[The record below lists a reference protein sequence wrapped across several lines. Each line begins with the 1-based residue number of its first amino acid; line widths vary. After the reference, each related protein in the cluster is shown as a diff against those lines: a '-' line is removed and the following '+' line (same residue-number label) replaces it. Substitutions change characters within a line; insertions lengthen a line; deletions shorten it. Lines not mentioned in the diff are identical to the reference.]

1 MPQIDIKLK
10 STADNSGFNAAKQA
24 SGDLSK
30 SVNTAGE
37 SFEKGTAAGRTFS
50 EALRGNAS
58 AIVNLGPA
66 IKALG
71 AMLKTNLIGVL
82 VTLGAIAASFAAP
95 LVKGFFA
102 SKAGAEALRA
112 AADAAGKALKGV
124 AETPMEKLNAAL
136 AESDR
141 YAKSF
146 LASQNAVLETQNKI
160 ADNEDEIAKIRIQN
174 NDKLSEKEK
183 ASALADI
190 ESRSAVRKEALPEKK
205 AQLELQAA
213 YMKQAEARWAKEA
226 AIRELENS
234 GAEESLRK
242 YKEGLEYHARLA
254 EMRGEIAKADVKQAL
269 FPTKENV
276 EATQDLVK
284 RYAEMKALAGV
295 LGIGKAEE
303 YTAEGAKKKEEE
315 YQKYKAP
322 VEAAEKAEAKAANEA
337 RSALDKVQ
345 REAEKRAALA
355 PSEAALRSEKAKPKG
370 TEKQPAATQAEIDAL
385 GKEAEEAAARGDW
398 AAQDAAVAKRR
409 ALLQAGRKPSPVTT
423 YAPRTAAEKAGQ
435 TPGPGANEPASSGQ
449 LPDLAT
455 PLRDAAQKA
464 GDSATQ
470 SADSIQAAA
479 DAAKAVADNTKPLD
493 ASALT
498 AALQSAA
505 TAQQTASTQT
515 AAGMQQLV
523 SLAQQQVTLAQ
534 QQYSEMSKLRLQVEN
549 LRQRVGQLSARAA

>member
-1 MPQIDIKLK
+1 MPQIDIRLK

-95 LVKGFFA
+95 LVKGFLG

-112 AADAAGKALKGV
+112 AADAAGKALQGV

-183 ASALADI
+183 ASALSDI
-190 ESRSAVRKEALPEKK
+190 DSRSAIRKEALPEKK

-213 YMKQAEARWAKEA
+213 YTKQAEARWAKEA
-226 AIRELENS
+226 AIRDLENS
-234 GAEESLRK
+234 GTEESLRK
-242 YKEGLEYHARLA
+242 YKQGLEYYARLA
-254 EMRGEIAKADVKQAL
+254 EMKGEIAKVAAKQAV
-269 FPTKENV
+269 FPTIENA
-276 EATQDLVK
+276 EAGQDLVK
-284 RYAEMKALAGV
+284 RYVEMKALAGV

-345 REAEKRAALA
+345 IEADKRAALA
-355 PSEAALRSEKAKPKG
+355 PSEAALRSEKAKQQG
-370 TEKQPAATQAEIDAL
+370 TEKQPAATQADIDAL

-409 ALLQAGRKPSPVTT
+409 ALLSAGRKPSPVTT

-435 TPGPGANEPASSGQ
+435 QPGPDQSAGQAS
-449 LPDLAT
+449 DLAA
-455 PLRDAAQKA
+455 PLHEAAQKA

-470 SADSIQAAA
+470 SAESIQAAA
-479 DAAKAVADNTKPLD
+479 EAAKAVADNTKPLD

-505 TAQQTASTQT
+505 TAQQSASTQT

-523 SLAQQQVTLAQ
+523 SLAQQQITLAQ
-534 QQYSEMSKLRLQVEN
+534 QQSTEMSKLRSQVEN

>member
-1 MPQIDIKLK
+1 MPEIDIKLK
-10 STADNSGFNAAKQA
+10 STADNSGFNAAKRA
-24 SGDLSK
+24 SGDLSQ

-95 LVKGFFA
+95 LVKGFLG

-112 AADAAGKALKGV
+112 AADAAGKALQGV

-136 AESDR
+136 AESER

-146 LASQNAVLETQNKI
+146 LAAQNAVLETQNKI

-174 NDKLSEKEK
+174 NDKLSDEEK
-183 ASALADI
+183 ASALSDI
-190 ESRSAVRKEALPEKK
+190 DSRSAVRKEALPEKK

-213 YMKQAEARWAKEA
+213 YTKQAEARWAKEA

-234 GAEESLRK
+234 GSEESLRK
-242 YKEGLEYHARLA
+242 YKQGLEYHARLA
-254 EMRGEIAKADVKQAL
+254 EMKGEIAKAAAKQAA

-276 EATQDLVK
+276 DAAQDLVK
-284 RYAEMKALAGV
+284 RYVEMKALAGV
-295 LGIGKAEE
+295 LGIGKEEE
-303 YTAEGAKKKEEE
+303 YTAEGAKKKEED

-345 REAEKRAALA
+345 LEADKRAALA
-355 PSEAALRSEKAKPKG
+355 PSEAALRSEKAKQKG
-370 TEKQPAATQAEIDAL
+370 TEKQKGDTQAEIDAL

-409 ALLQAGRKPSPVTT
+409 ALLSAGRKPSPVTT
-423 YAPRTAAEKAGQ
+423 YAPSTAAEKAGQ
-435 TPGPGANEPASSGQ
+435 TPGANEPASSDQ
-449 LPDLAT
+449 LPDLAG
-455 PLRDAAQKA
+455 PLNEAAQKA

-470 SADSIQAAA
+470 SAESIQAAA
-479 DAAKAVADNTKPLD
+479 EAAKAVADNTKPLD
-493 ASALT
+493 ASGLT
-498 AALQSAA
+498 TALQAAA
-505 TAQQTASTQT
+505 TAQQSASTQT

-523 SLAQQQVTLAQ
+523 SLGQQQVTIAQ
-534 QQYSEMSKLRLQVEN
+534 QQASEMAKLRSQVEN
-549 LRQRVGQLSARAA
+549 LRQRLNQLAQRAA

>member
-10 STADNSGFNAAKQA
+10 STSDNSGFDAAKQA

-112 AADAAGKALKGV
+112 AADAAGKALQGV

-183 ASALADI
+183 ASALADL
-190 ESRSAVRKEALPEKK
+190 EASSAVRKEALPEKK

-213 YMKQAEARWAKEA
+213 YTKQAEARWAKEA

-234 GAEESLRK
+234 GAEESLRQ
-242 YKEGLEYHARLA
+242 YKQGLEYHARLA
-254 EMRGEIAKADVKQAL
+254 EMKGEIAKATAKYSA
-269 FPTKENV
+269 FPTKGGA
-276 EATQDLVK
+276 EAVQDLVK

-315 YQKYKAP
+315 FQKYKAP
-322 VEAAEKAEAKAANEA
+322 VEAAEKAEAKAANESRA
-337 RSALDKVQ
+337 ALDKVQ
-345 REAEKRAALA
+345 LEADKRAALA
-355 PSEAALRSEKAKPKG
+355 PSEAALRSEKAKQKG
-370 TEKQPAATQAEIDAL
+370 DTQAKQPAATQEEIDAL
-385 GKEAEEAAARGDW
+385 GKEAEDAAARGDW

-423 YAPRTAAEKAGQ
+423 YAPRTAADKAGQ
-435 TPGPGANEPASSGQ
+435 PAAESTAAGQ

-479 DAAKAVADNTKPLD
+479 EAAKAAGLVRGDLIAVQGAWAFWQKMGYRPEADLPPALAAKVAGYGDD
-493 ASALT
+493 ARYMTIDLEASST
-498 AALQSAA
+498 VP
-505 TAQQTASTQT
+505 QT
-515 AAGMQQLV
+515 
-523 SLAQQQVTLAQ
+523 
-534 QQYSEMSKLRLQVEN
+534 
-549 LRQRVGQLSARAA
+549 

>member
-1 MPQIDIKLK
+1 MPEIDIKLK
-10 STADNSGFNAAKQA
+10 STADNSGFNAAKRA
-24 SGDLSK
+24 SGDLSQ

-95 LVKGFFA
+95 LVKGFLG

-112 AADAAGKALKGV
+112 AADAAGKALQGV

-136 AESDR
+136 AESER

-146 LASQNAVLETQNKI
+146 LAAQNAVLETQNKI

-174 NDKLSEKEK
+174 NDKLSDEEK
-183 ASALADI
+183 ASALSDI
-190 ESRSAVRKEALPEKK
+190 DSRSAVRKEALPEKK

-213 YMKQAEARWAKEA
+213 YTKQAEARWAKEA

-234 GAEESLRK
+234 GSEESLRK
-242 YKEGLEYHARLA
+242 YKQGLEYHARLA
-254 EMRGEIAKADVKQAL
+254 EMKGEIAKAAAKQAA

-276 EATQDLVK
+276 DAAQDLVK
-284 RYAEMKALAGV
+284 RYVEMKALAGV
-295 LGIGKAEE
+295 LGIGKEEE
-303 YTAEGAKKKEEE
+303 YTAEGAKKKEED
-315 YQKYKAP
+315 YKKYKAP

-345 REAEKRAALA
+345 LEADKRAALA
-355 PSEAALRSEKAKPKG
+355 PSEAALRSEKAKQKG
-370 TEKQPAATQAEIDAL
+370 TEKQKGDTQAEIDAL

-409 ALLQAGRKPSPVTT
+409 ALLSAGRKPSPVTT
-423 YAPRTAAEKAGQ
+423 YAPSTAAEKAGQ
-435 TPGPGANEPASSGQ
+435 TPGANEPASSDQ
-449 LPDLAT
+449 LPDLAG
-455 PLRDAAQKA
+455 PLNEAAQKA

-470 SADSIQAAA
+470 SAESIQAAA
-479 DAAKAVADNTKPLD
+479 EAAKAVADNTKPLD
-493 ASALT
+493 ASGLT
-498 AALQSAA
+498 TALQAAA
-505 TAQQTASTQT
+505 TAQQSASTQT

-523 SLAQQQVTLAQ
+523 SLGQQQVTIAQ
-534 QQYSEMSKLRLQVEN
+534 QQASEMAKLRSQVEN
-549 LRQRVGQLSARAA
+549 LRQRLNQLAQRAA

>member
-1 MPQIDIKLK
+1 MPEIDIKLK
-10 STADNSGFNAAKQA
+10 STADNSGFNAAKRA
-24 SGDLSK
+24 SGDLSQ

-95 LVKGFFA
+95 LVKGFLG

-112 AADAAGKALKGV
+112 AADAAGKALQGV

-136 AESDR
+136 AESER

-146 LASQNAVLETQNKI
+146 LAAQNAVLETQNKI

-174 NDKLSEKEK
+174 NDKLSDEEK
-183 ASALADI
+183 ASALSDI
-190 ESRSAVRKEALPEKK
+190 DSRSAVRKEALPEKK

-213 YMKQAEARWAKEA
+213 YTKQAEARWAKEA

-234 GAEESLRK
+234 GSEESLRK
-242 YKEGLEYHARLA
+242 YKQGLEYYARLA
-254 EMRGEIAKADVKQAL
+254 EMKGEIAKAAAKQAV

-276 EATQDLVK
+276 DAAQDLVK
-284 RYAEMKALAGV
+284 RYVEMKALAGV
-295 LGIGKAEE
+295 LGIGKEEE
-303 YTAEGAKKKEEE
+303 YTAEGAKKKEED

-345 REAEKRAALA
+345 LEADKRAALA
-355 PSEAALRSEKAKPKG
+355 PSEAALRSEKAKQKG
-370 TEKQPAATQAEIDAL
+370 TEKQKGDTQAEIDAL

-409 ALLQAGRKPSPVTT
+409 ALLSAGRKPSPVTT
-423 YAPRTAAEKAGQ
+423 YAPSTAAEKAGQ
-435 TPGPGANEPASSGQ
+435 TPGANEPASSDQ
-449 LPDLAT
+449 LPDLAG
-455 PLRDAAQKA
+455 PLNEAAQKA

-470 SADSIQAAA
+470 SAESIQAAA
-479 DAAKAVADNTKPLD
+479 EAAKAVADNTKPLD
-493 ASALT
+493 ASGLT
-498 AALQSAA
+498 TALQAAA
-505 TAQQTASTQT
+505 TAQQSASTQT

-523 SLAQQQVTLAQ
+523 SLGQQQVTIAQ
-534 QQYSEMSKLRLQVEN
+534 QQASEMAKLRSQVEN
-549 LRQRVGQLSARAA
+549 LRQRLNQLAQRAA

>member
-1 MPQIDIKLK
+1 MPEIDIKLK
-10 STADNSGFNAAKQA
+10 STADNSGFNAAKRA
-24 SGDLSK
+24 SGDLSQ

-95 LVKGFFA
+95 LVKGFLA
-102 SKAGAEALRA
+102 SKAGADALRA
-112 AADAAGKALKGV
+112 AADAAGKALQGV

-146 LASQNAVLETQNKI
+146 LAAQNAVLETQNKI

-183 ASALADI
+183 ASALSDLD
-190 ESRSAVRKEALPEKK
+190 SRSAVRKEALPEKK

-213 YMKQAEARWAKEA
+213 YTKQAEARWAKEA

-234 GAEESLRK
+234 GSEESLRQ
-242 YKEGLEYHARLA
+242 YKQGLEYHARLA
-254 EMRGEIAKADVKQAL
+254 EMNGEIAKATAKYSA
-269 FPTKENV
+269 FPTKGGA
-276 EATQDLVK
+276 EAVQDLVK
-284 RYAEMKALAGV
+284 RYVEMKSLAGV

-303 YTAEGAKKKEEE
+303 YTAEGAKKKEED
-315 YQKYKAP
+315 YKKYRAP
-322 VEAAEKAEAKAANEA
+322 VEAAEKAEAKAASEA

-345 REAEKRAALA
+345 LEADKRAALA
-355 PSEAALRSEKAKPKG
+355 PSEAALRSEKAKQKG
-370 TEKQPAATQAEIDAL
+370 TEKQKAATQEDIDAL

-409 ALLQAGRKPSPVTT
+409 ALLSAGRKPSPVTT
-423 YAPRTAAEKAGQ
+423 YAPRTAVEKAGQ
-435 TPGPGANEPASSGQ
+435 TPGSNE
-449 LPDLAT
+449 LTDLAT

-479 DAAKAVADNTKPLD
+479 DAAKQVADNTKPLD

-505 TAQQTASTQT
+505 TAQQSASTQT
-515 AAGMQQLV
+515 AAGMQQMV
-523 SLAQQQVTLAQ
+523 SLAQQQITLAQ
-534 QQYSEMSKLRLQVEN
+534 QQYSEMSKLRSQVEN

>member
-1 MPQIDIKLK
+1 MPEIDIKLK
-10 STADNSGFNAAKQA
+10 STADNSGFNAAKRA
-24 SGDLSK
+24 SGDLSQ

-95 LVKGFFA
+95 LVKGFLG

-112 AADAAGKALKGV
+112 AADAAGKALQGV

-136 AESDR
+136 AESER

-146 LASQNAVLETQNKI
+146 LAAQNAVLETQNKI

-174 NDKLSEKEK
+174 NDKLSDEEK
-183 ASALADI
+183 ASALSDI
-190 ESRSAVRKEALPEKK
+190 DSRSAVRKEALPEKK

-213 YMKQAEARWAKEA
+213 YTKQAEARWAKEA

-234 GAEESLRK
+234 GSEESLRK
-242 YKEGLEYHARLA
+242 YKQGLEYHARLA
-254 EMRGEIAKADVKQAL
+254 EMKGEIAKAAAKQAA

-276 EATQDLVK
+276 DAAQDLVK
-284 RYAEMKALAGV
+284 RYVEMKALAGV
-295 LGIGKAEE
+295 LGIGKEEE
-303 YTAEGAKKKEEE
+303 YTAEGAKKKEED
-315 YQKYKAP
+315 YKKYKAP

-345 REAEKRAALA
+345 LEADKRAALA
-355 PSEAALRSEKAKPKG
+355 PSEAALRSEKAKQKG
-370 TEKQPAATQAEIDAL
+370 TEKQKGDTQAEIDAL

-409 ALLQAGRKPSPVTT
+409 ALLSAGRKPSPVTT
-423 YAPRTAAEKAGQ
+423 YAPSTAAEKAGQ
-435 TPGPGANEPASSGQ
+435 TPGANEPASSDQ

-470 SADSIQAAA
+470 SAESIQAAA
-479 DAAKAVADNTKPLD
+479 EAAKAVADNTKPLD
-493 ASALT
+493 ASGLT
-498 AALQSAA
+498 TALQAAA
-505 TAQQTASTQT
+505 TAQQSASTQT

-523 SLAQQQVTLAQ
+523 SLGQQQVTIAQ
-534 QQYSEMSKLRLQVEN
+534 QQASEMAKLRSQVEN
-549 LRQRVGQLSARAA
+549 LRQRLNQLAQRAA

>member
-112 AADAAGKALKGV
+112 AADAAGKALQGV

-183 ASALADI
+183 ASALADL

-213 YMKQAEARWAKEA
+213 YTKQAEARWAKEA

-234 GAEESLRK
+234 GAEESLRQ
-242 YKEGLEYHARLA
+242 YKQGLEYHARLA
-254 EMRGEIAKADVKQAL
+254 EMKGEIAKATAKYSA
-269 FPTKENV
+269 FPTKENA
-276 EATQDLVK
+276 EAAQDLVK

-345 REAEKRAALA
+345 READKRAALA

-398 AAQDAAVAKRR
+398 ALRMRPSQNAERCFRQDENRHQSPPTPR
-409 ALLQAGRKPSPVTT
+409 ALPPKKPARRPKPTSPHH
-423 YAPRTAAEKAGQ
+423 
-435 TPGPGANEPASSGQ
+435 PASSPTSP
-449 LPDLAT
+449 LRCAT
-455 PLRDAAQKA
+455 PHKRP
-464 GDSATQ
+464 ATPPRSPPTPSRPPPMPQ
-470 SADSIQAAA
+470 S
-479 DAAKAVADNTKPLD
+479 K
-493 ASALT
+493 
-498 AALQSAA
+498 
-505 TAQQTASTQT
+505 
-515 AAGMQQLV
+515 
-523 SLAQQQVTLAQ
+523 
-534 QQYSEMSKLRLQVEN
+534 
-549 LRQRVGQLSARAA
+549 

>member
-112 AADAAGKALKGV
+112 AADAAGKALQGV

-183 ASALADI
+183 ASALADL

-213 YMKQAEARWAKEA
+213 YTKQAEARWAKEA

-234 GAEESLRK
+234 GAEESLRQ
-242 YKEGLEYHARLA
+242 YKQGLEYHARLA
-254 EMRGEIAKADVKQAL
+254 EMRGEIAKAAAKQAA
-269 FPTKENV
+269 FPSKEN
-276 EATQDLVK
+276 ADAAQDLVK

-345 REAEKRAALA
+345 READKRAALA

-370 TEKQPAATQAEIDAL
+370 DTQAKQPAATQAEIDAL

-409 ALLQAGRKPSPVTT
+409 ALLSAGKKPSPVAT

-435 TPGPGANEPASSGQ
+435 TPGANEPASSGQ

-498 AALQSAA
+498 SALQSAA

-534 QQYSEMSKLRLQVEN
+534 QQYSEMSKLRSQVEN
-549 LRQRVGQLSARAA
+549 LRQRVTQLSSRAA

>member
-1 MPQIDIKLK
+1 MPEIDIKLK
-10 STADNSGFNAAKQA
+10 STADNSGFNAAKRA
-24 SGDLSK
+24 SGDLSQ

-82 VTLGAIAASFAAP
+82 VTLGAIAARFAAP
-95 LVKGFFA
+95 LVKGFLG

-112 AADAAGKALKGV
+112 AADAAGKALQGV

-136 AESDR
+136 AESER

-146 LASQNAVLETQNKI
+146 LAAQNAVLETQNKI

-174 NDKLSEKEK
+174 NDKLSDEEK
-183 ASALADI
+183 ASALSDI
-190 ESRSAVRKEALPEKK
+190 DSRSAVRKEALPEKK

-213 YMKQAEARWAKEA
+213 YTKQAEARWAKEA

-234 GAEESLRK
+234 GSEESLRK
-242 YKEGLEYHARLA
+242 YKQGLEYHARLA
-254 EMRGEIAKADVKQAL
+254 EMKGEIAKAAAKQAA

-276 EATQDLVK
+276 DAAQDLVK
-284 RYAEMKALAGV
+284 RYVEMKALAGV
-295 LGIGKAEE
+295 LGIGKEEE
-303 YTAEGAKKKEEE
+303 YTAEGAKKKEED

-345 REAEKRAALA
+345 LEADKRAALA
-355 PSEAALRSEKAKPKG
+355 PSEAALRSEKAKQKG
-370 TEKQPAATQAEIDAL
+370 TEKQKGDTQAEIDAL

-409 ALLQAGRKPSPVTT
+409 ALLSAGRKPSPVTT
-423 YAPRTAAEKAGQ
+423 YAPSTAAEKAGQ
-435 TPGPGANEPASSGQ
+435 TPGANEPASSDQ
-449 LPDLAT
+449 LPDLAG
-455 PLRDAAQKA
+455 PLNEAAQKA

-470 SADSIQAAA
+470 SAESIQAAA
-479 DAAKAVADNTKPLD
+479 EAAKAVADNTKPLD
-493 ASALT
+493 ASGLT
-498 AALQSAA
+498 TALQAAA
-505 TAQQTASTQT
+505 TAQQSASTQT

-523 SLAQQQVTLAQ
+523 SLGQQQVTIAQ
-534 QQYSEMSKLRLQVEN
+534 QQASEMAKLRSQVEN
-549 LRQRVGQLSARAA
+549 LRQRLNQLAQRAA

>member
-1 MPQIDIKLK
+1 MPEIDIKLK
-10 STADNSGFNAAKQA
+10 STADNSGFNAAKRA
-24 SGDLSK
+24 SGDLSQ

-95 LVKGFFA
+95 LVKGFLG

-112 AADAAGKALKGV
+112 AADAAGKALQGV

-136 AESDR
+136 AESER

-146 LASQNAVLETQNKI
+146 LAAQNAVLETQNKI

-174 NDKLSEKEK
+174 NDKLSDEEK
-183 ASALADI
+183 ASALSDI
-190 ESRSAVRKEALPEKK
+190 DSRSAVRKEALPEKK

-213 YMKQAEARWAKEA
+213 YTKQAEARWAKEA

-234 GAEESLRK
+234 GSEESLRK
-242 YKEGLEYHARLA
+242 YKQGLEYHARLA
-254 EMRGEIAKADVKQAL
+254 EMKGEIAKAAAKQAA

-276 EATQDLVK
+276 DAAQDLVK
-284 RYAEMKALAGV
+284 RYVEMKALAGV

-303 YTAEGAKKKEEE
+303 YTAEGAKKKEED
-315 YQKYKAP
+315 YKKYKAP

-345 REAEKRAALA
+345 LEADKRAALA
-355 PSEAALRSEKAKPKG
+355 PSEAALRSEKAKQKG
-370 TEKQPAATQAEIDAL
+370 TEKQKGDTQAEIDAL

-409 ALLQAGRKPSPVTT
+409 ALLSAGRKPSPVTT
-423 YAPRTAAEKAGQ
+423 YAPSTAAEKAGQ
-435 TPGPGANEPASSGQ
+435 TPGANEPASSDQ
-449 LPDLAT
+449 LPDLAG
-455 PLRDAAQKA
+455 PLNEAAQKA

-470 SADSIQAAA
+470 SAESIQAAA
-479 DAAKAVADNTKPLD
+479 EAAKAVADNTKPLD
-493 ASALT
+493 ASGLT
-498 AALQSAA
+498 TALQAAA
-505 TAQQTASTQT
+505 TAQQSASTQT

-523 SLAQQQVTLAQ
+523 SLGQQQVTIAQ
-534 QQYSEMSKLRLQVEN
+534 QQASEMAKLRSQVEN
-549 LRQRVGQLSARAA
+549 LRQRLNQLAQRAA

>member
-1 MPQIDIKLK
+1 MPEIDIKLK
-10 STADNSGFNAAKQA
+10 STADNSGFNAAKRA
-24 SGDLSK
+24 SGDLSQ

-95 LVKGFFA
+95 LVKGFLG

-112 AADAAGKALKGV
+112 AADAAGKALQGV

-136 AESDR
+136 AESER

-146 LASQNAVLETQNKI
+146 LAAQNAVLETQNKI

-174 NDKLSEKEK
+174 NDKLSDEEK
-183 ASALADI
+183 ASALSDI
-190 ESRSAVRKEALPEKK
+190 DSRSAVRKEALPEKK

-213 YMKQAEARWAKEA
+213 YTKQAEARWAKEA

-234 GAEESLRK
+234 GSEESLRK
-242 YKEGLEYHARLA
+242 YKQGLEYYARLA
-254 EMRGEIAKADVKQAL
+254 EMKGEIAKAAAKQAA

-276 EATQDLVK
+276 DAAQDLVK
-284 RYAEMKALAGV
+284 RYVEMKALAGV
-295 LGIGKAEE
+295 LGIGKEEE
-303 YTAEGAKKKEEE
+303 YTAEGAKKKEED
-315 YQKYKAP
+315 YKKYKAP

-345 REAEKRAALA
+345 LEADKRAALA
-355 PSEAALRSEKAKPKG
+355 PSEAALRSEKAKQKG
-370 TEKQPAATQAEIDAL
+370 TEKQKGDTQAEIDAL

-409 ALLQAGRKPSPVTT
+409 ALLSAGRKPSPVTT
-423 YAPRTAAEKAGQ
+423 YAPSTAAEKAGQ
-435 TPGPGANEPASSGQ
+435 TPGANEPASSDQ
-449 LPDLAT
+449 LPDLAG
-455 PLRDAAQKA
+455 PLNEAAQKA

-470 SADSIQAAA
+470 SAESIQAAA
-479 DAAKAVADNTKPLD
+479 EAAKAVADNTKPLD
-493 ASALT
+493 ASGLT
-498 AALQSAA
+498 TALQAAA
-505 TAQQTASTQT
+505 TAQQSASTQT

-523 SLAQQQVTLAQ
+523 SLGQQQVTIAQ
-534 QQYSEMSKLRLQVEN
+534 QQASEMAKLRSQVEN
-549 LRQRVGQLSARAA
+549 LRQRLNQLAQRAA

>member
-10 STADNSGFNAAKQA
+10 SAADTSGFDKTKQA

-37 SFEKGTAAGRTFS
+37 SFEKGAAAGRTFS

-82 VTLGAIAASFAAP
+82 VTLGAIAANFAAP

-112 AADAAGKALKGV
+112 AADAAGKALQGV

-160 ADNEDEIAKIRIQN
+160 ADNEDEIAKIRIKN

-183 ASALADI
+183 ASAIADI

-213 YMKQAEARWAKEA
+213 YTKQAEARWAKEA

-234 GAEESLRK
+234 GAEESLRQ
-242 YKEGLEYHARLA
+242 YKQGLEYHARLA
-254 EMRGEIAKADVKQAL
+254 EMRGEIAKAVAKQAA
-269 FPTKENV
+269 FPTKENA
-276 EATQDLVK
+276 EAAQDLVK

-315 YQKYKAP
+315 FQKYKAP

-337 RSALDKVQ
+337 RAALDKVQ
-345 REAEKRAALA
+345 LEADKRAALA
-355 PSEAALRSEKAKPKG
+355 PSEAALRSEKAKQKG
-370 TEKQPAATQAEIDAL
+370 DTQAKQPAATQAEIDAL
-385 GKEAEEAAARGDW
+385 GKEAEDAAARGDW

-423 YAPRTAAEKAGQ
+423 YAPTDK
-435 TPGPGANEPASSGQ
+435 ASSTSQPGQ

-479 DAAKAVADNTKPLD
+479 DAAKAVADNTKPID

-498 AALQSAA
+498 SALQAAA

-523 SLAQQQVTLAQ
+523 SLGQQQVTIAQ
-534 QQYSEMSKLRLQVEN
+534 QQASEMAKLRSQVEN
-549 LRQRVGQLSARAA
+549 LRQRVTQLSARAA

>member
-10 STADNSGFNAAKQA
+10 STADNSGFDATKQA

-30 SVNTAGE
+30 SVNAAGE

-112 AADAAGKALKGV
+112 AADAAGKALQGV

-146 LASQNAVLETQNKI
+146 LATQNAVLETQNKI

-183 ASALADI
+183 ASALADL

-213 YMKQAEARWAKEA
+213 YTKQAEARWAKEA

-234 GAEESLRK
+234 GAEESLRQ
-242 YKEGLEYHARLA
+242 YKQGLEYHARLA
-254 EMRGEIAKADVKQAL
+254 EMKGEIAKATAKYSA
-269 FPTKENV
+269 FPTKGGA
-276 EATQDLVK
+276 EAVQDLVK

-295 LGIGKAEE
+295 IGIGKAEE
-303 YTAEGAKKKEEE
+303 YTAEGAKKKEED

-322 VEAAEKAEAKAANEA
+322 VEAAEKAEAKAANESRA
-337 RSALDKVQ
+337 ALDKVQ
-345 REAEKRAALA
+345 RESDKRAALA

-370 TEKQPAATQAEIDAL
+370 SEKPKGDTQAEIDAL

-409 ALLQAGRKPSPVTT
+409 ALLSAGRKPSPVTT
-423 YAPRTAAEKAGQ
+423 YAPRTAADKGQPAAESPAAGQ
-435 TPGPGANEPASSGQ
+435 SDQ

-515 AAGMQQLV
+515 ASGMQRLV
-523 SLAQQQVTLAQ
+523 ALVDAQTSLAQQQANNI
-534 QQYSEMSKLRLQVEN
+534 SKLTTQVEN
-549 LRQRVGQLSARAA
+549 LRQRVNQLSARAA

>member
-10 STADNSGFNAAKQA
+10 STADNSGFNAANQA

-66 IKALG
+66 IKALS

-112 AADAAGKALKGV
+112 AADAAGKALQGV

-183 ASALADI
+183 ASALSDI
-190 ESRSAVRKEALPEKK
+190 DSRSAVRKEALPEKK

-213 YMKQAEARWAKEA
+213 YTKQAEARWAKEA

-234 GAEESLRK
+234 GSEESLRQ
-242 YKEGLEYHARLA
+242 YKQGLEYHARLA
-254 EMRGEIAKADVKQAL
+254 EMKGEITKATAKYSA
-269 FPTKENV
+269 FPTKGGA
-276 EATQDLVK
+276 EAVQDLVK

-295 LGIGKAEE
+295 IGIGKAEE

-322 VEAAEKAEAKAANEA
+322 VEAAEKAEAKASNES

-345 REAEKRAALA
+345 IEADKRAALA

-370 TEKQPAATQAEIDAL
+370 TEKQPAATQADIDAL

-409 ALLQAGRKPSPVTT
+409 ALLQAGRKPSPVAT
-423 YAPRTAAEKAGQ
+423 YAPRTSDEKAGQ
-435 TPGPGANEPASSGQ
+435 TPGANEPASSGQ

-515 AAGMQQLV
+515 ATGIQQMV
-523 SLAQQQVTLAQ
+523 SLAEQQTALARDQ
-534 QQYSEMSKLRLQVEN
+534 ASKIATMTTQINSLRVE
-549 LRQRVGQLSARAA
+549 VGQLRAQVRAA

>member
-71 AMLKTNLIGVL
+71 AMLKTNLIGAL

-112 AADAAGKALKGV
+112 AADAAGKALQGV

-183 ASALADI
+183 ASALADL

-213 YMKQAEARWAKEA
+213 YTKQAEARWAKEA

-234 GAEESLRK
+234 GAEESLRQ
-242 YKEGLEYHARLA
+242 YKQGLEYHARLA
-254 EMRGEIAKADVKQAL
+254 EMKGEITKAVAKQAA
-269 FPTKENV
+269 FPTKENA
-276 EATQDLVK
+276 EAAQDLVK

-345 REAEKRAALA
+345 READKRAALA

-409 ALLQAGRKPSPVTT
+409 ALLQAGRKPSPVAT

-435 TPGPGANEPASSGQ
+435 TPGANEPASSDQ

-498 AALQSAA
+498 SALQAAA

-515 AAGMQQLV
+515 AAGMQQMV

-534 QQYSEMSKLRLQVEN
+534 QQYSEMSKLRSQVEN
-549 LRQRVGQLSARAA
+549 LRQRVTQLSARAA

>member
-10 STADNSGFNAAKQA
+10 STADNSGFNAANQA

-112 AADAAGKALKGV
+112 AADAAGKALQGV

-174 NDKLSEKEK
+174 SDKLSEKEK
-183 ASALADI
+183 ASALSDI
-190 ESRSAVRKEALPEKK
+190 ESRSAVRKEALPEKR

-213 YMKQAEARWAKEA
+213 YTKQAEARWAKEA

-234 GAEESLRK
+234 GSEESLRQ
-242 YKEGLEYHARLA
+242 YKQGLEYHARLA
-254 EMRGEIAKADVKQAL
+254 EMKGEITKAIAKYL
-269 FPTKENV
+269 TKGGA
-276 EATQDLVK
+276 EAVQDLVK

-315 YQKYKAP
+315 FQKYKAP
-322 VEAAEKAEAKAANEA
+322 VEAAEKAEAKAANESRA
-337 RSALDKVQ
+337 ALDKVQ
-345 REAEKRAALA
+345 RESDKRAALA
-355 PSEAALRSEKAKPKG
+355 PSEAALRAEKAKPKG
-370 TEKQPAATQAEIDAL
+370 DTQAKQPAATQADIDAL
-385 GKEAEEAAARGDW
+385 GKEAEDAAARGDW

-435 TPGPGANEPASSGQ
+435 TPGANEPASSDQ

-515 AAGMQQLV
+515 ASGIQQMV
-523 SLAQQQVTLAQ
+523 SLAEQQTALARDQ
-534 QQYSEMSKLRLQVEN
+534 ASKIATMTTQINSLRVE
-549 LRQRVGQLSARAA
+549 VGQLRAQVRAA

>member
-1 MPQIDIKLK
+1 MPEIDIKLK
-10 STADNSGFNAAKQA
+10 STADNSGFNAAKRA
-24 SGDLSK
+24 SGDLSQ

-95 LVKGFFA
+95 LVKGFLG

-112 AADAAGKALKGV
+112 AADAAGKALQGV

-136 AESDR
+136 AESER

-146 LASQNAVLETQNKI
+146 LAAQNAVLETQNKI

-174 NDKLSEKEK
+174 NDKLSDEEK
-183 ASALADI
+183 ASALSDI
-190 ESRSAVRKEALPEKK
+190 DSRSAVRKEALPEKK

-213 YMKQAEARWAKEA
+213 YTKQAEARWAKEA

-234 GAEESLRK
+234 GSEESLRK
-242 YKEGLEYHARLA
+242 YKQGLEYYARIA
-254 EMRGEIAKADVKQAL
+254 EMKGEIAKIAAKQAV
-269 FPTKENV
+269 FPTKENA
-276 EATQDLVK
+276 EAGQDLVK
-284 RYAEMKALAGV
+284 RYVEMKALAGV
-295 LGIGKAEE
+295 LGIGKEEE
-303 YTAEGAKKKEEE
+303 YTAEGAKKKEED
-315 YQKYKAP
+315 YKKYKAP

-345 REAEKRAALA
+345 LEADKRAALA
-355 PSEAALRSEKAKPKG
+355 PSEAALRSEKAKQKG
-370 TEKQPAATQAEIDAL
+370 TEKQKGDTQAEIDAL

-409 ALLQAGRKPSPVTT
+409 ALLSAGRKPSPVTT
-423 YAPRTAAEKAGQ
+423 YAPSTAAEKAGQ
-435 TPGPGANEPASSGQ
+435 TPGANEPASSDQ
-449 LPDLAT
+449 LPDLAG
-455 PLRDAAQKA
+455 PLNEAAQKA

-470 SADSIQAAA
+470 SAESIQAAA
-479 DAAKAVADNTKPLD
+479 EAAKAVADNTKPLD
-493 ASALT
+493 ASGLT
-498 AALQSAA
+498 TALQAAA
-505 TAQQTASTQT
+505 TAQQSASTQT

-523 SLAQQQVTLAQ
+523 SLGQQQVTIAQ
-534 QQYSEMSKLRLQVEN
+534 QQASEMAKLRSQVEN
-549 LRQRVGQLSARAA
+549 LRQRLNQLAQRAA

>member
-1 MPQIDIKLK
+1 MPQIDIRLK

-95 LVKGFFA
+95 LVKGFLG

-146 LASQNAVLETQNKI
+146 LAAQNAVLETQNKI

-183 ASALADI
+183 ASALSDI
-190 ESRSAVRKEALPEKK
+190 DSRSAIRKEALPEKK

-213 YMKQAEARWAKEA
+213 YTKQAEARWAKEA
-226 AIRELENS
+226 AIRDLENS
-234 GAEESLRK
+234 GTEESLRK
-242 YKEGLEYHARLA
+242 YKQGLEYHARLA
-254 EMRGEIAKADVKQAL
+254 EMKGEIAKAAAKQAA

-276 EATQDLVK
+276 DAAQDLVK
-284 RYAEMKALAGV
+284 RYVEMKALAGV

-345 REAEKRAALA
+345 IEADKRAALA
-355 PSEAALRSEKAKPKG
+355 PSEAALRSEKAKQQG
-370 TEKQPAATQAEIDAL
+370 TEKQPAATQADIDAL

-409 ALLQAGRKPSPVTT
+409 ALLSAGRKPSPVTT

-435 TPGPGANEPASSGQ
+435 QPGPDQSAGQAN
-449 LPDLAT
+449 DLAA
-455 PLRDAAQKA
+455 PLHEAAQKA

-470 SADSIQAAA
+470 SAESIQAAA
-479 DAAKAVADNTKPLD
+479 EAAKAVADNTKPLD

-505 TAQQTASTQT
+505 TAQQSASTQT

-523 SLAQQQVTLAQ
+523 SLAQQQITLAQ
-534 QQYSEMSKLRLQVEN
+534 QQSTEMSKLRSQVEN

>member
-183 ASALADI
+183 ASALADL

-254 EMRGEIAKADVKQAL
+254 EMKGEIAKADVKQAL
-269 FPTKENV
+269 SPSKENADAV
-276 EATQDLVK
+276 KDLVK

-345 REAEKRAALA
+345 READKRAALA

-435 TPGPGANEPASSGQ
+435 TPGPGANEPATSGQ

-498 AALQSAA
+498 AALQAAA

>member
-183 ASALADI
+183 ASALADL

-213 YMKQAEARWAKEA
+213 YTKQAEARWAKEA

-254 EMRGEIAKADVKQAL
+254 EMKGEIAKAGVKQAL

-276 EATQDLVK
+276 EATKDLVK

-322 VEAAEKAEAKAANEA
+322 VEAAEKAEAKAENEA

-345 REAEKRAALA
+345 READKRAALA

-409 ALLQAGRKPSPVTT
+409 ALLQAGRKPSPVAT
-423 YAPRTAAEKAGQ
+423 YAPRTADEKAGQ
-435 TPGPGANEPASSGQ
+435 TPGANEPASSGQ

-523 SLAQQQVTLAQ
+523 SLAQQQVSLAQ
-534 QQYSEMSKLRLQVEN
+534 QQYSEMSKLRSQVEN